1 VGTGVLGSQGLCVD
15 GQSTGAG
22 EGRQGVGL
30 GAHRREMGETED
42 SLCQE
47 LALGP
52 LTGARL
58 SSAPHRS
65 QRL

>member
-1 VGTGVLGSQGLCVD
+1 MGRGVLGSQGLCID

-30 GAHRREMGETED
+30 GAHRLEMGETKA

-47 LALGP
+47 LALGAM
-52 LTGARL
+52 TGAHL
-58 SSAPHRS
+58 SSAPHQS
-65 QRL
+65 QRS